1 MWQDIVKICQ
11 ANPQIV
17 IFLSVAI
24 GYAIGKVKI
33 KGISLGATTGVLITA
48 LVLGQIT
55 IEVPA
60 IFQAVF
66 FALFMFSIGY
76 RVGPQFFGGLKKE
89 GLHYLVISVIV
100 AVSGLAMAIVL
111 GKAFGFDK
119 GTTAGLL
126 GGAMT
131 QSAVIGT
138 AQGAINQLAGITA
151 AQKTVLNSNIAVAYA
166 ITYIFGTAGLV
177 VLFRILPKILKIDLK
192 AEAKSVEK
200 ELTGQ
205 DEDDEGT
212 EFFSWHKRLDM
223 RAYKVTNKT
232 SIGKKISEIEDAL
245 EHQLAIDRI
254 KRDGKIIETTL
265 EMTIEKDDILV
276 LVGRR
281 PEFPIATNIIGPEVD
296 DKKAEDLTGEILSVC
311 VTKKDV
317 IGQKLGSF
325 DRKITHGVFLRK
337 ITRQGHEI
345 PIAKNTIIDKCDV
358 LEIAGSKED
367 VERLVDLIG
376 YPERPTIVTDLITVA
391 VGCFLG
397 TLIGLLAVKI
407 GNIPITLGVGG
418 GVLVS
423 GLVFGWLR
431 SIHPTF
437 GQIPGGAQW
446 IFSDLGLNLFIAG
459 VGLSAGPQALSAL
472 KTTGGSIFVA
482 GIILTI
488 FPIMMGLIYGKVF
501 LKMNPALLFGALCGA
516 ETVTAALN
524 SVREVADSNVP
535 TIGYTV
541 CYAFG
546 NVILTIWGSVLINIM

>member
-17 IFLSVAI
+17 IFLAVAI
-24 GYAIGKVKI
+24 GYAIGKLKFR
-33 KGISLGATTGVLITA
+33 GISLGATTGVLITA
-48 LVLGQIT
+48 LVLGQIA
-55 IEVPA
+55 IDVPA

-89 GLHYLVISVIV
+89 GLHYLMISLVV
-100 AVSGLAMAIVL
+100 AVSGLVMAIIL

-131 QSAVIGT
+131 QSSVIGT
-138 AQGAINQLAGITA
+138 AQGAINQLAGITE
-151 AQKTVLNSNIAVAYA
+151 AQRSSLDSNVAVAYA

-177 VLFRILPKILKIDLK
+177 VLFRILPKILRIDLK
-192 AEAKSVEK
+192 AEAKIVEK
-200 ELTGQ
+200 ELSGT
-205 DEDDEGT
+205 DDDTEET
-212 EFFSWHKRLDM
+212 EFFSWHKSLDM
-223 RAYKVTNKT
+223 RAYKAVNKT
-232 SIGKKISEIEDAL
+232 AIGKKVSEIEEAL
-245 EHQLAIDRI
+245 KGQLAVDRF
-254 KRDGKIIETTL
+254 KRNGRVLDSTPD
-265 EMTIEKDDILV
+265 MVIEKDDILV

-281 PEFPIATNIIGPEVD
+281 TEFPEATNIIGPEVD
-296 DKKAEDLTGEILSVC
+296 DKKAEDITGEILSVC
-311 VTKKDV
+311 VTKREV
-317 IGQKLGSF
+317 FGRKLGSF
-325 DRKITHGVFLRK
+325 DRKITHGVFLKK

-345 PIAKNTIIDKCDV
+345 PIAKNTIIEKCDV
-358 LEIAGSKED
+358 LEIAGAKED

-376 YPERPTIVTDLITVA
+376 YPERPTIETDLITVA
-391 VGCFLG
+391 AGCFLG
-397 TLIGLLAVKI
+397 TLVGLLAFKV
-407 GNIPITLGVGG
+407 GGVPITLGVGG
-418 GVLVS
+418 GVLAA

-431 SIHPTF
+431 SVHPTF

-446 IFSDLGLNLFIAG
+446 IFSDLGLNLFIAS
-459 VGLSAGPQALSAL
+459 VGLSAGPQALAAL
-472 KTTGGSIFVA
+472 KTTGGSLFIA
-482 GIILTI
+482 GMILTL
-488 FPIMMGLIYGKVF
+488 FPIVMGLIYGKVF

-535 TIGYTV
+535 TISYTV

-546 NVILTIWGSVLINIM
+546 NVILTIWGSILINIM

>member
-1 MWQDIVKICQ
+1 MWQNIVKICQ

-17 IFLSVAI
+17 IFLAVAV
-24 GYAIGKVKI
+24 GYAVGKVKI
-33 KGISLGATTGVLITA
+33 KGISLGSTTGVLIIA
-48 LVLGQIT
+48 LILGQIT
-55 IEVPA
+55 IDVPA

-76 RVGPQFFGGLKKE
+76 KVGPQFFGGLKKE
-89 GLHYLVISVIV
+89 GLHYLMISVVV
-100 AVSGLAMAIVL
+100 ALSGLAMAIVL
-111 GKAFGFDK
+111 GKTFGFDK

-138 AQGAINQLAGITA
+138 AQGAINQLAGITS
-151 AQKTVLNSNIAVAYA
+151 AQKSALDSNVAVAYA
-166 ITYIFGTAGLV
+166 ITYVFGTAGLV
-177 VLFRILPKILKIDLK
+177 FFFRLLPKILRIDLK
-192 AEAKSVEK
+192 AEAKSIEK
-200 ELTGQ
+200 ELSGG
-205 DEDDEGT
+205 DDNNEGS
-212 EFFSWHKRLDM
+212 EFFSWHKSLDM
-223 RAYKVTNKT
+223 RAYKAANKT
-232 SIGKKISEIEDAL
+232 AIGKKVTEIEETL
-245 EHQLAIDRI
+245 EHQLAVDRV
-254 KRDGKIIETTL
+254 KRNGRIISSTT

-281 PEFPIATNIIGPEVD
+281 PEFPLAVKIIGPEVD
-296 DKKAEDLTGEILSVC
+296 DKKAEDITGEILSVC
-311 VTKKDV
+311 VTKKEI
-317 IGQKLGSF
+317 IGRKLGSF

-337 ITRQGHEI
+337 IVRQGHEI
-345 PIAKNTIIDKCDV
+345 PIAKNIVIEKCDV

-367 VERLVDLIG
+367 VERLVGLIG
-376 YPERPTIVTDLITVA
+376 YPERPTIITDLITVA
-391 VGCFLG
+391 TGCFLG
-397 TLIGLLAVKI
+397 TLIGLLAFKV
-407 GNIPITLGVGG
+407 GGIPITLGVGG
-418 GVLVS
+418 GVLVA

-431 SIHPTF
+431 SLHPTF

-482 GIILTI
+482 GVILTI
-488 FPIMMGLIYGKVF
+488 FPIIMGLIYGKVF

-546 NVILTIWGSVLINIM
+546 NVILTIWGSVLINVM

>member
-1 MWQDIVKICQ
+1 
-11 ANPQIV
+11 
-17 IFLSVAI
+17 
-24 GYAIGKVKI
+24 
-33 KGISLGATTGVLITA
+33 
-48 LVLGQIT
+48 
-55 IEVPA
+55 
-60 IFQAVF
+60 
-66 FALFMFSIGY
+66 
-76 RVGPQFFGGLKKE
+76 
-89 GLHYLVISVIV
+89 
-100 AVSGLAMAIVL
+100 
-111 GKAFGFDK
+111 
-119 GTTAGLL
+119 
-126 GGAMT
+126 MT

-177 VLFRILPKILKIDLK
+177 VLFRILPKILRIDLK
-192 AEAKSVEK
+192 AEAKLVEK
-200 ELTGQ
+200 ELTGG
-205 DEDDEGT
+205 DEDGEET
-212 EFFSWHKRLDM
+212 EFFSWHKSLDM
-223 RAYKVTNKT
+223 RAYKVANKT
-232 SIGKKISEIEDAL
+232 AIGKKVSEIEEIL
-245 EHQLAIDRI
+245 EYQLAIDRI
-254 KRDGKIIETTL
+254 KRDGKIVDSKP
-265 EMTIEKDDILV
+265 EMIIEKDDILV

-281 PEFPIATNIIGPEVD
+281 PEFPVATNMIGPEVD

-311 VTKKDV
+311 VTKKEI

-376 YPERPTIVTDLITVA
+376 YPERPTIITDLITVA
-391 VGCFLG
+391 AGCFIG
-397 TLIGLLAVKI
+397 TLIGLLAFKV
-407 GNIPITLGVGG
+407 GGIPITLGVGG

-472 KTTGGSIFVA
+472 KTTGGSIFIA
-482 GIILTI
+482 GVILTI

>member
-24 GYAIGKVKI
+24 GYAVGKVKI
-33 KGISLGATTGVLITA
+33 KGISLGSTTGVLIVA
-48 LVLGQIT
+48 LILGQIT

-76 RVGPQFFGGLKKE
+76 KVGPQFFGGLKKE
-89 GLHYLVISVIV
+89 GLHYLMISVVV
-100 AVSGLAMAIVL
+100 ALSGLAMAIIL

-131 QSAVIGT
+131 QSSVIGT
-138 AQGAINQLAGITA
+138 AQGAINQLAGITD
-151 AQKTVLNSNIAVAYA
+151 AQKTSLDSNVAVAYA
-166 ITYIFGTAGLV
+166 ITYVFGTAGLV
-177 VLFRILPKILKIDLK
+177 FFFRLLPKLLRIDLR
-192 AEAKSVEK
+192 AEAKAIEK
-200 ELTGQ
+200 ELSGG
-205 DEDDEGT
+205 DDDTEGS
-212 EFFSWHKRLDM
+212 EFFSWHKSLDM
-223 RAYKVTNKT
+223 RAYKAANKT
-232 SIGKKISEIEDAL
+232 AVGKKVAEIEEAL

-254 KRDGKIIETTL
+254 KRGGKIVESTP
-265 EMTIEKDDILV
+265 EMIIEKDDVLV
-276 LVGRR
+276 LIGKR
-281 PEFPIATNIIGPEVD
+281 PEFPLAVTILGPEVD
-296 DKKAEDLTGEILSVC
+296 DKKAEDITGEILSVC
-311 VTKKDV
+311 VTKKEV
-317 IGQKLGSF
+317 IGRKLGSF

-337 ITRQGHEI
+337 IIRQGHEI
-345 PIAKNTIIDKCDV
+345 PIAKNTIIEKCDV

-367 VERLVDLIG
+367 VERLVGLIG

-391 VGCFLG
+391 TGCFLG
-397 TLIGLLAVKI
+397 TLVGLLAFKV
-407 GNIPITLGVGG
+407 GGIPITLGVGG
-418 GVLVS
+418 GVLVA

-431 SIHPTF
+431 SLHPTF

-472 KTTGGSIFVA
+472 KTTGGSIFIA
-482 GIILTI
+482 GVILTL
-488 FPIMMGLIYGKVF
+488 FPIIMGLIYGKLF